1 MTRIG
6 YPHRVVATDVVAGFI
21 IADVLLGPVG
31 FPSVVH
37 IFVVGIGL
45 ERGRSFDIILARLS
59 SVSEIECLRG
69 GIGGRHES
77 EVVSAAL
84 CSVCKSGDLYVQPG
98 GFGGAYFEDG
108 CGKKP

>member
-1 MTRIG
+1 M
-6 YPHRVVATDVVAGFI
+6 ATDVVAGFI

-31 FPSVVH
+31 FSSVVH

-45 ERGRSFDIILARLS
+45 ERGRSFDIILARLR

-69 GIGGRHES
+69 CVGSGDKS

-84 CSVCKSGDLYVQPG
+84 RSVCKRGDLYVQPG
-98 GFGGAYFEDG
+98 AFGGAYFEDG
-108 CGKKP
+108 CGKIP

>member
-1 MTRIG
+1 M
-6 YPHRVVATDVVAGFI
+6 ATDVVAGFI

-45 ERGRSFDIILARLS
+45 ERCRSFDIILTRCLP
-59 SVSEIECLRG
+59 VPEIECLRG
-69 GIGGRHES
+69 GVGSGDKS

-98 GFGGAYFEDG
+98 GFGGAYLEDG

>member
-1 MTRIG
+1 M
-6 YPHRVVATDVVAGFI
+6 ATYVVAGFI

-45 ERGRSFDIILARLS
+45 ERGRSFDIILARRLR
-59 SVSEIECLRG
+59 SVSEVECLRG
-69 GIGGRHES
+69 GIGGRYES

-84 CSVCKSGDLYVQPG
+84 CSVCKRGDLYVQPG

-108 CGKKP
+108 CGKKPRPAIFWTV